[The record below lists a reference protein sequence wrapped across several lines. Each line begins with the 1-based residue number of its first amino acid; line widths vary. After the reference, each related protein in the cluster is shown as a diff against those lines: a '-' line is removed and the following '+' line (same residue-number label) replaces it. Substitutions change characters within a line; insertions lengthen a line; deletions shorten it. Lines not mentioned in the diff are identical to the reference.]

1 MPARRQAVAAG
12 ALLVAAL
19 ACERGAGELGAGER
33 TEPPPPAAPSAQLAD
48 SAAGDS
54 AAFATLP
61 PALQR
66 DLDVRAVL
74 TPAALRDTAR
84 VRCDRLPGGAAGEL
98 RHRLRARLGGG
109 TALVVFVRADSATG
123 ALRRVEVV
131 RRERGRG
138 QRGFIWNTPDETTS
152 VEWPAGRHTAPEAA
166 PLPRGGPAPRALRG
180 LGRRLLA
187 LPCPPA
193 PPESDARQ
201 ADLA

>member
-1 MPARRQAVAAG
+1 MPARRATAAVVLG
-12 ALLVAAL
+12 LTL

-33 TEPPPPAAPSAQLAD
+33 ADAVPPAAPVVQLAD

-61 PALQR
+61 PPLQR

-84 VRCDRLPGGAAGEL
+84 VRCDRLGGGAGGEL
-98 RHRLRARLGGG
+98 RHRLRARLGDR

-131 RRERGRG
+131 RREPGRG
-138 QRGFIWNTPDETTS
+138 QRGFIWNAPDETTS
-152 VEWPAGRHTAPEAA
+152 VEWPAGRNTAPEAA

-180 LGRRLLA
+180 IGRRLLA
-187 LPCPPA
+187 LPCAAAPA
-193 PPESDARQ
+193 ATAEAQ
-201 ADLA
+201 ADSA